1 MKWISGMKTGW
12 ALAAAMLLLPTAAR
26 AQQTT
31 TEVVEEPTAIAMQTT
46 GEEADREALRRFIA
60 REDVQRVARLADLDL
75 EGASAGILALEG
87 EQLSRA
93 ANQARAAESQLGA
106 ADVITINATTL
117 IIILLVILLIIVIAG
132 S

>member
-12 ALAAAMLLLPTAAR
+12 ALAAAMLLLPTAGR
-26 AQQTT
+26 AQEAT
-31 TEVVEEPTAIAMQTT
+31 TEVVEPTAIAMQT
-46 GEEADREALRRFIA
+46 GEEADRETLRRFIA
-60 REDVQRVARLADLDL
+60 REDVQRVAQIADVDLDR
-75 EGASAGILALEG
+75 ASAGILALEG

-93 ANQARAAESQLGA
+93 AYQARAAESQLGA

>member
-12 ALAAAMLLLPTAAR
+12 ALAAAMLLLPTAGR
-26 AQQTT
+26 AQEAT
-31 TEVVEEPTAIAMQTT
+31 TEVVEPTAIAMQT
-46 GEEADREALRRFIA
+46 GEEADRETLRRFIA
-60 REDVQRVARLADLDL
+60 REDVQRVAQIADVDLDR
-75 EGASAGILALEG
+75 ASAGILALEG

-93 ANQARAAESQLGA
+93 AYQARAAESQLGA

-117 IIILLVILLIIVIAG
+117 IIILLVILLIIVIA

>member
-1 MKWISGMKTGW
+1 MKRISGMKTGW

-26 AQQTT
+26 AQQATA
-31 TEVVEEPTAIAMQTT
+31 VEPDEPVTIAMQT
-46 GEEADREALRRFIA
+46 GEEADRETLRRFIA
-60 REDVQRVARLADLDL
+60 RADVQRVARLADVDL
-75 EGASAGILALEG
+75 ERASAGILALEG

-93 ANQARAAESQLGA
+93 AYQARAAESQLGA

-117 IIILLVILLIIVIAG
+117 IIILLVILLIIVIA

>member
-26 AQQTT
+26 AQQAT
-31 TEVVEEPTAIAMQTT
+31 TEVVEEPTAIAMQTA
-46 GEEADREALRRFIA
+46 GEEADREALRQFIA
-60 REDVQRVARLADLDL
+60 RGDVQRVARLADVDL
-75 EGASAGILALEG
+75 ERASAGILALEG

-117 IIILLVILLIIVIAG
+117 IIILLVILLTIVIA

>member
-12 ALAAAMLLLPTAAR
+12 ALAAAMLLLPTAGR
-26 AQQTT
+26 AQDAT
-31 TEVVEEPTAIAMQTT
+31 TEVVEPTAIAMQT
-46 GEEADREALRRFIA
+46 GEEADRETLRRFIA
-60 REDVQRVARLADLDL
+60 REDVQRVAQIADVDLDR
-75 EGASAGILALEG
+75 ASAGILALEG

-93 ANQARAAESQLGA
+93 AYQARAAESQLGA

>member
-1 MKWISGMKTGW
+1 MKGISGMKTGW

-26 AQQTT
+26 AQEAA
-31 TEVVEEPTAIAMQTT
+31 TEVVEEPTAIAMQTA
-46 GEEADREALRRFIA
+46 GEEADRETLRRFIA
-60 REDVQRVARLADLDL
+60 RPDVQRVAQIADVDL
-75 EGASAGILALEG
+75 ERASAGILALEG
-87 EQLSRA
+87 EHLSRA
-93 ANQARAAESQLGA
+93 AYQARAAESQLGA

>member
-1 MKWISGMKTGW
+1 MKWISGMKTGL
-12 ALAAAMLLLPTAAR
+12 ALAAAMLLLPAAVW
-26 AQQTT
+26 AQQAT
-31 TEVVEEPTAIAMQTT
+31 TEVEEPTAIAMQT
-46 GEEADREALRRFIA
+46 GEEADRETLRRFIA
-60 REDVQRVARLADLDL
+60 REDVQRVARLADVDL
-75 EGASAGILALEG
+75 EHASAGILALEG
-87 EQLSRA
+87 EHLSRA